1 MSASD
6 AFWLAYGF
14 PIVGVIAAITVSTY
28 LWLSVRAF
36 DRRYG
41 GQEKTPTE

>member
-1 MSASD
+1 MSPSD

-14 PIVGVIAAITVSTY
+14 PIVGMAAGIVVTVY
-28 LWLSVRAF
+28 LWLMTRAF

-41 GQEKTPTE
+41 KDRTPAE